1 MTGGVARVDGER
13 GARYAAR
20 MTDRML
26 TTDEVAELLRVHPK
40 HVYRLLK
47 KGLPARRVGSEWRF
61 DRVEVLRWSGAPAPE
76 PERAPVAAPASGA
89 SAPSVIAANGD
100 VALLTLLRLLA
111 ERGPPLVG
119 LVQTDMA
126 RGLALLDEG
135 AVLATGAHAG
145 GFPTHAGGERLA
157 RVHLFR
163 REVGIA
169 SAAGKPVPELAAL
182 AKLRLASRPGSAGIR
197 WHLDAALRAEKLK
210 PEAVHRKAVLLESH
224 ADVVAAVA
232 AGRADVGLASRGWA
246 ERLGLS
252 FRALAVEAYGLLVK
266 ARDLGD
272 ARVVRLCEVAQG
284 AAFREAAGAIPGYDA
299 AGSGEIRYDA
309 E

>member
-1 MTGGVARVDGER
+1 MRVDDRHGP
-13 GARYAAR
+13 RYVAVMAE
-20 MTDRML
+20 RML

-61 DRVEVLRWSGAPAPE
+61 DRTDVLRWSGASVAIPAE
-76 PERAPVAAPASGA
+76 LERAQTVASGG
-89 SAPSVIAANGD
+89 APSVIAANGD
-100 VALLTLLRLLA
+100 VAVLTLLRLLA
-111 ERGPPLVG
+111 DRGPPLLG

-126 RGLALLDEG
+126 RGRALLEAG

-145 GFPTHAGGERLA
+145 AFPTHVGGERLA
-157 RVHLFR
+157 RVHLVR
-163 REVGIA
+163 REVGLVA
-169 SAAGKPVPELAAL
+169 PAGKPVPHLAAL
-182 AKLRLASRPGSAGIR
+182 SKLRFASRPESAGIR
-197 WHLDAALRAEKLK
+197 EHLDAALRAARLK
-210 PEAVHRKAVLLESH
+210 PESIHRRSQLHESH
-224 ADVVAAVA
+224 LEVVAAVA
-232 AGRADVGLASRGWA
+232 AGRADVGVASRGWA
-246 ERLGLS
+246 ARLGLS
-252 FRALAVEAYGLLVK
+252 FRAIATEAYGLLVK

-284 AAFREAAGAIPGYDA
+284 AGFRDAVSAVPGYDA

>member
-1 MTGGVARVDGER
+1 
-13 GARYAAR
+13 

-61 DRVEVLRWSGAPAPE
+61 DRAEVLRWSGAPEPVPVSE
-76 PERAPVAAPASGA
+76 PERAPPAPGG
-89 SAPSVIAANGD
+89 APSVIAANGD
-100 VALLTLLRLLA
+100 VAVLMLLRLVA
-111 ERGPPLVG
+111 DGGPPLLG

-126 RGLALLDEG
+126 RGLALLEAG

-157 RVHLFR
+157 RIHLVR
-163 REVGIA
+163 REVGLVA
-169 SAAGKPVPELAAL
+169 PAGEPVPELTAL
-182 AKLRLASRPGSAGIR
+182 SKLRFASRPESAGIR
-197 WHLDAALRAEKLK
+197 EHLDAALRAAKLK
-210 PEAVHRKAVLLESH
+210 PQTVHRKSQLLESH
-224 ADVVAAVA
+224 LEVVAAVA

-246 ERLGLS
+246 ARLGLS
-252 FRALAVEAYGLLVK
+252 FRAIASEAYGLLVK

-284 AAFREAAGAIPGYDA
+284 AAFREAVSAAGYDA

-309 E
+309 G